1 MSQTPGLV
9 TLSNKLKMSELIPKS
24 TFFTLT
30 EYSDFFQSIQN
41 CIVSMLLVWSKIAN
55 FDYT

>member
-9 TLSNKLKMSELIPKS
+9 PLSNKLKMSKLISKS
-24 TFFTLT
+24 TLFTLT
-30 EYSDFFQSIQN
+30 EYRDFFQSIQN